1 VRKTLLAIV
10 LGFAFPALAADAYR
24 PLPNTT
30 ILSLKLG
37 FYQPRV
43 GDSAGLVAGPDG
55 VIPDPYVQTFGNSA
69 MLIGQVEVDR
79 SFWHGYGYLGI
90 GLSIGYGEK
99 YAKALLEDGVT
110 PSAEATGLMVLPI
123 RMMAVYRFDVLAHQF
138 HIPLVPYA
146 ELGFVSYPW
155 WTNKGGSVE
164 EVTGPNGVQK
174 GSGVQWGWGFTVG
187 LALEMDFLN
196 PTYARE
202 AREDSGIFHFYLF
215 GEVNDDYVNGFGG
228 NGINL
233 SSVYW
238 TFGLA
243 FEF

>member
-1 VRKTLLAIV
+1 VRKALLAVALV
-10 LGFAFPALAADAYR
+10 LSVPAIADSEAK

-30 ILSLKLG
+30 ILELKLG

-43 GDSAGLVAGPDG
+43 GDSPGATSDA
-55 VIPDPYVQTFGNSA
+55 YVQTFGNSP
-69 MLIGQVEVDR
+69 MLLGEFEVDR

-90 GLSIGYGEK
+90 GFSIGYGEK
-99 YAKALLEDGVT
+99 YAKATLADGT
-110 PSAEATGLMVLPI
+110 PSGESTGLLVLPM
-123 RMMAVYRFDVLAHQF
+123 RLMAVYRYDVLAHVF
-138 HIPLVPYA
+138 HIPFVPYA

-164 EVTGPNGVQK
+164 IVDGSK
-174 GSGVQWGWGFTVG
+174 GSGVRWGWGFTLG
-187 LALEMDFLN
+187 LALELDFLN

-202 AREDSGIFHFYLF
+202 AREDAGIYHFYIF
-215 GEVNDDYVNGFGG
+215 GEFNDDFANNFGAK
-228 NGINL
+228 GINL
-233 SSVYW
+233 GAAYF

>member
-1 VRKTLLAIV
+1 MRKPLLAAV
-10 LGFAFPALAADAYR
+10 LVLAVPALAESEPK

-30 ILSLKLG
+30 ILELKMG

-43 GDSAGLVAGPDG
+43 GDSPGATSDA
-55 VIPDPYVQTFGNSA
+55 YVQTFGNSA
-69 MLIGQVEVDR
+69 MLIGEFEVDR
-79 SFWHGYGYLGI
+79 SFYHGYGYLGI
-90 GLSIGYGEK
+90 GFSIAYGEK
-99 YAKALLEDGVT
+99 YAKALLADGT
-110 PSAEATGLMVLPI
+110 PSGESTGLMVLPM
-123 RMMAVYRFDVLAHQF
+123 RLMAVYRYDVLAHVF
-138 HIPLVPYA
+138 HIPFVPYA

-164 EVTGPNGVQK
+164 IVDGSK
-174 GSGVQWGWGFTVG
+174 GSGVRWGWGFTLG

-202 AREDSGIFHFYLF
+202 AREDAGIYHFYLF
-215 GEVNDDYVNGFGG
+215 GEFNDDFANNFGAK
-228 NGINL
+228 GINL
-233 SSVYW
+233 GAAYF